1 MKFYE
6 ILDSLDIEKTKDI
19 LMNIYNISEDLSY
32 DMINQSIDNFKNCEI
47 NNDLKYY
54 LIFDYDYN
62 EDNKQKY
69 SISLIDENNKIYDIN
84 ETDDNIIYNME
95 IDLSEI
101 DEELDNETIFVLIIR
116 NIIKNTPELN
126 KIFNDNNFTVIGK
139 LSDDNI
145 LFDNLFDIIFNE
157 SISDVEYT
165 EYDDEDIDSF
175 GNTKYK
181 GTIKVNKTINLF
193 NKNKIIFTDI
203 FKKGIYNVYNLF
215 QNNTYYLDILN
226 ESIDIENN
234 SYTEAVCHYIK
245 DFDTFK
251 IKDDIYISN
260 LNNLSAFQNNV
271 IEENDDNYYI
281 DIIENSLKIKRSKI
295 KENIKNIGDHI
306 RIIKY
311 RNKDTNKLE
320 GICIYFLIKKDND

>member
-1 MKFYE
+1 MRFYE

-19 LMNIYNISEDLSY
+19 LINIYNISEDLSY

-116 NIIKNTPELN
+116 NIVKNTPELN
-126 KIFNDNNFTVIGK
+126 KIFNNDNFTIIGK
-139 LSDDNI
+139 LSDGDN
-145 LFDNLFDIIFNE
+145 LFDNLFDILSNE
-157 SISDVEYT
+157 CISDIKYIEP
-165 EYDDEDIDSF
+165 DEDIDDF
-175 GNTKYK
+175 ENMKFE

-193 NKNKIIFTDI
+193 HKNKIIFTDT
-203 FKKGIYNVYNLF
+203 FKKGIYNIYSIF
-215 QNNTYYLDILN
+215 ENNTFYLDILN
-226 ESIDIENN
+226 E
-234 SYTEAVCHYIK
+234 
-245 DFDTFK
+245 
-251 IKDDIYISN
+251 
-260 LNNLSAFQNNV
+260 
-271 IEENDDNYYI
+271 
-281 DIIENSLKIKRSKI
+281 
-295 KENIKNIGDHI
+295 
-306 RIIKY
+306 
-311 RNKDTNKLE
+311 
-320 GICIYFLIKKDND
+320 

>member
-6 ILDSLDIEKTKDI
+6 ILDNLDIEKTKDI
-19 LMNIYNISEDLSY
+19 LINIYNISEDLSY
-32 DMINQSIDNFKNCEI
+32 DMINQSIDNFKNCKI

-69 SISLIDENNKIYDIN
+69 SISLIDENNKIYEIN

-126 KIFNDNNFTVIGK
+126 KIFNNDNFTIIGK
-139 LSDDNI
+139 LSDGDN
-145 LFDNLFDIIFNE
+145 LFDNLFDILSNE
-157 SISDVEYT
+157 CISDIKYIES
-165 EYDDEDIDSF
+165 DEDIDDF
-175 GNTKYK
+175 ENMKFE

-193 NKNKIIFTDI
+193 HKNKIIFTDI
-203 FKKGIYNVYNLF
+203 FQKGIYNVYSLF
-215 QNNTYYLDILN
+215 ENNTFYLDILN
-226 ESIDIENN
+226 ECIDIENN
-234 SYTEAVCHYIK
+234 AYIEAVYYYIK
-245 DFDTFK
+245 DCDTFK
-251 IKDDIYISN
+251 VKDDIYISN
-260 LNNLSAFQNNV
+260 LNNLSAFQNNT
-271 IEENDDNYYI
+271 IEETDDNYYI
-281 DIIENSLKIKRSKI
+281 NIIENSLQLKRSNI
-295 KENIKNIGDHI
+295 KEIIKNIGDYI
-306 RIIKY
+306 KIIKY

-320 GICIYFLIKKDND
+320 GICIYFLTKKDDN